1 MSDELRVKHILLCV
15 TLSYANDLELTI
27 CGQ

>member
-1 MSDELRVKHILLCV
+1 MNGELRVKHILLCL
-15 TLSYANDLELTI
+15 TLPYANDLEPII